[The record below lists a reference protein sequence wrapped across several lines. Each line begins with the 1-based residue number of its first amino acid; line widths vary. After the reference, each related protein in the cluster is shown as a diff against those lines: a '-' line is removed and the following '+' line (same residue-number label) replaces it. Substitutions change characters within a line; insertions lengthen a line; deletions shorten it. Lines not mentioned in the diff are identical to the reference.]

1 MILACD
7 FLLTCVNLGNM
18 IKNYLKVAWRN
29 LWKNKGFS
37 AINIIG
43 LGVGMAAFM
52 VIMMFVAYEK
62 SFDHFHTRNIYR
74 LNEVQSVG
82 QEGAT
87 QKVALSMFPMGPALM
102 SEYPEVKNFTRI
114 NWHPKYQMTYQ
125 NQRLFLPQA
134 FAVDSTFFQIFDFNL
149 ITGDKRTAI
158 QNPHSLLLTQT
169 TAKRLFGDAD
179 PIGKTVTHYGD
190 DTVSFT
196 VTGIL
201 ADPPKNSQLQF
212 DALFSFSSIYKP
224 WMFTNWGG
232 NWLNTYL
239 DLAPGTDP
247 AKFEKKLP
255 GFLTKYAG
263 KDGPKYMKLFVLPLK
278 DIHSHSADIGLDY
291 INYQKFDSKSTNLF
305 AIIALIVM
313 VIACVNF
320 INLSTARSA
329 ERAKEVGIRK
339 SIGAFRF
346 QLACQFLG
354 ETILISLI
362 ALILAIGL
370 VALSLPYI
378 NSLSEREMSLNLFKS
393 ITVLFTVLGGTVLI
407 GIISGIYPAL
417 YLSSFQ
423 PVKVLKG
430 SIQVGREKGMLRN
443 ILVVIQFSSAIF
455 LMIATVIVL
464 RQLNFMQEQDPG
476 YDREQI
482 INIPLDGVTTKKYEL
497 FKKELEG
504 NTLVA
509 GVTAS
514 QDILGSHLDQT
525 GIGFR
530 PADGPEQR
538 LGTTLLVVDDNYL
551 DLYNIKMAAGKKFSS
566 DQTLDGREFIVN
578 EALAKELLKNH
589 PRTPLSSLIGRPF
602 GFDSLG
608 KITGISKNFN
618 FNSLQY
624 KIEPMFM
631 VCAHNWGYRN
641 ISVKINGAK
650 TQAAIAFIKSRWDN
664 VYPDYPFEYQF
675 LDDHFNE
682 VYKADNQVS
691 QIVGILAGL
700 AIFISCL
707 GLFGLASHSAEKRV
721 KEIGVRKVLGAS
733 VERIVL
739 LLSGNFL
746 KLVLIANL
754 IAWFAAWYAMNRWL
768 KNYAYRVEITWATF
782 AMVGMVSILIAL
794 ITISFQALKAA
805 IANPVKSFRSE

>member
-1 MILACD
+1 
-7 FLLTCVNLGNM
+7 M
-18 IKNYLKVAWRN
+18 IKNYFKIAWRN
-29 LWKNKGFS
+29 IWKNKVFS

-43 LGVGMAAFM
+43 LAVGMAAFM

-62 SFDHFHTRNIYR
+62 SFDNFHTKNIYR
-74 LNEVQSVG
+74 LNEVQTVG
-82 QEGAT
+82 QEGTT
-87 QKVALSMFPMGPALM
+87 QKVALSMFPMGPALKT
-102 SEYPEVKNFTRI
+102 EFPEIKNFTRI
-114 NWHPKYQMTYQ
+114 SWHEKYQMTY
-125 NQRLFLPQA
+125 NSEKLFLPEA
-134 FAVDSTFFQIFDFNL
+134 FAVDSTFFQIFDFKL
-149 ITGDKRTAI
+149 ISGDKRTALK
-158 QNPHSLLLTQT
+158 NPHSILLTEK
-169 TAKRLFGDAD
+169 TAKKLFGDAD

-190 DTVSFT
+190 DTVTFA
-196 VTGIL
+196 VTGVL
-201 ADPPKNSQLQF
+201 ANVPQNSQLQF

-239 DLAPGTDP
+239 DLVPGTNQ
-247 AKFEKKLP
+247 ARLEKKFPAFITRHL
-255 GFLTKYAG
+255 G

-278 DIHSHSADIGLDY
+278 DVHSNSADIGLDY
-291 INYQKFDSKSTNLF
+291 INHQKFDKKSTNLF

-320 INLSTARSA
+320 INLSTARSV

-339 SIGAFRF
+339 SIGAHRF
-346 QLACQFLG
+346 QLAIQFLS
-354 ETILISLI
+354 ETVLISFI

-370 VALSLPYI
+370 AELALPYI
-378 NSLSEREMSLNLFKS
+378 NNLSDRDINFGVFSGIS
-393 ITVLFTVLGGTVLI
+393 VISTVFGGTVLI
-407 GIISGIYPAL
+407 GLLSGIYPAI

-423 PVKVLKG
+423 AVRVLKG
-430 SIQVGREKGMLRN
+430 SIQIGKDKGLLRN
-443 ILVVIQFSSAIF
+443 ILVVTQFASAIF
-455 LMIATVIVL
+455 LMIATIFVL
-464 RQLNFMQEQDPG
+464 KQLRYMQKQDPG

-482 INIPLDGVTTKKYEL
+482 VNIPLDRVTTKKYEL
-497 FKKELEG
+497 FKNELTG
-504 NTLVA
+504 STLVS

-525 GIGFR
+525 GVTFK
-530 PADGPEQR
+530 PADGPKQE

-551 DLYNIKMAAGKKFSS
+551 DLYKIKLAAGKNFSP
-566 DQTLDGREFIVN
+566 DKTLNGREYIVN
-578 EALAKELLKNH
+578 EALAKELLKDH
-589 PRTPLSSLIGRPF
+589 PKAPLSSLLGQQF

-608 KITGISKNFN
+608 TIKGIAKNFN

-631 VCAHNWGYRN
+631 VSAHQWNFRN
-641 ISVKINGAK
+641 ISVKINASN
-650 TQAAIAFIKSRWDN
+650 TAAAIAFIKSKWDSI
-664 VYPDYPFEYQF
+664 YPDYPFEYQF

-733 VERIVL
+733 VQRIVL

-746 KLVLIANL
+746 KLVLIANI
-754 IAWFAAWYAMNRWL
+754 IAWPLAWYAMNKWL
-768 KNYAYRVEITWATF
+768 SGFAYRINITWITF
-782 AMVGMVSILIAL
+782 AVIAFVSVLIAL
-794 ITISFQALKAA
+794 ITISFQSIKAA
-805 IANPVKSFRSE
+805 VANPVKSLRSE